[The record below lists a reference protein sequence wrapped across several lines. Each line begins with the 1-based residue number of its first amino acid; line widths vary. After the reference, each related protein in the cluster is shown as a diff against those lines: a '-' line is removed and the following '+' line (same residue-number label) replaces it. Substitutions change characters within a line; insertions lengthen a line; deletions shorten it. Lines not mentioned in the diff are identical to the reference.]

1 MPDGD
6 IKTVEELVEHYGAPQ
21 GYIGHK
27 EKPALSEHCK
37 AFIALSPFCV
47 LSTSAAGDGP
57 ADCSPR
63 GDAPGFVHVI
73 DDTTIAIPDRPGN
86 RRTDTFHNILE
97 NPEVAVMFMVPG
109 LNEVLRLNGRARL
122 TTDEKLLAK
131 MVANGKTPLAALVID
146 IRYVYFHC
154 GKAII
159 RGDLWNAEKQTD
171 RKDFPSLG
179 TINADWYGDEFG
191 AKADE
196 IDARLE
202 DEYANKLY

>member
-6 IKTVEELVEHYGAPQ
+6 IKSVDELVAHYGEPQ
-21 GYIGHK
+21 GYIGEK
-27 EKPALSEHCK
+27 EKPELSDHCK
-37 AFIALSPFCV
+37 NFINLSPICI

-63 GDAPGFVHVI
+63 GDAPGFVNII

-86 RRTDTFHNILE
+86 RRTDTFHNILD
-97 NPEVAVMFMVPG
+97 NPEVAVLFMVPG

-122 TTDEKLLAK
+122 STDPALLET
-131 MVANGKTPLAALVID
+131 MVANGKMPLAALVID

-154 GKAII
+154 GKAVV
-159 RGDLWNAEKQTD
+159 RSDLWNPEKHID
-171 RKDFPSLG
+171 RKDFPTLG
-179 TINADWYGDEFG
+179 QINADWYGAD
-191 AKADE
+191 ADE
-196 IDARLE
+196 IDARLK